1 VLGQIRE
8 ITWMN
13 LRNVPT
19 RVFSSAVIVV
29 GIAGVVSVL
38 VAILSMAN
46 GFRSALNDTGKP
58 DRAIVMRSIKS
69 GELSSGVSREQ
80 LEIIGRMEGVAAAS
94 GELYLVAD
102 VPKRSTGTP
111 ANLIVRGVQ
120 ASAFDIRPEIEIV
133 DGRRFEPGKRELI
146 VGRSA
151 AIEFLGL
158 DVGSHVAFRDN
169 DWEVVG
175 TFTAQGN
182 AHESEVWTDLP
193 VAQEAFRRG
202 GSISTIRLKLE
213 RPDVVN
219 ELTKRIKDDRRLDL
233 EMMSEPEFY
242 VTQSV
247 QLTSLI
253 SGFGYVVAVIMAV
266 GAIFAALNTMY
277 TAVSSRTVEI
287 ATLRALGF
295 GRVPVVVS
303 VMIEALLLAV
313 LGGVMGGVLAYAGF
327 NGMTVSTL
335 NNAAFSQI
343 AFDFKVTPDLLSKGF
358 VWATTLGVVGGL
370 FPAVRAARLPI
381 TAALRGE

>member
-1 VLGQIRE
+1 MLGQIRE

-13 LRNVPT
+13 LRNVPS

-29 GIAGVVSVL
+29 GIAGVVGVL

-46 GFRSALNDTGKP
+46 GFRMALNGTGKP

-69 GELSSGVSREQ
+69 GELSSGVSRDQ
-80 LEIIGRMEGVAAAS
+80 LEIIAHMEGVAAAS

-102 VPKRSTGTP
+102 IPKRNTGTP

-120 ASAFDIRPEIEIV
+120 PSAFEIRPEVQIV
-133 DGRRFEPGKRELI
+133 EGRRFEPGKRELI
-146 VGRSA
+146 VGRGA
-151 AIEFLGL
+151 ARECAGVDICNRG
-158 DVGSHVAFRDN
+158 AFRDN

-175 TFTAQGN
+175 RFTADGN
-182 AHESEVWTDLP
+182 ANESEVWTDLP

-202 GSISTIRLKLE
+202 GSISTIRMKLTS
-213 RPDVVN
+213 PDVVDG
-219 ELTKRIKDDRRLDL
+219 LATRIKDDRRLTL

-242 VTQSV
+242 VAQSA
-247 QLTSLI
+247 QLSGIIT
-253 SGFGYVVAVIMAV
+253 GFGYVVAVIMAV

-277 TAVSSRTVEI
+277 TAVSTRTMEI

-295 GRVPVVVS
+295 GRVPGIVS
-303 VMIEALLLAV
+303 VLSEALLLAV
-313 LGGVMGGVLAYAGF
+313 LGGFVVGVIAYTAF
-327 NGMTVSTL
+327 NGVTISTL

-343 AFDFKVTPDLLSKGF
+343 AFDFKVTPDLLRKGI
-358 VWATTLGVVGGL
+358 VWATALGLVGGL

-381 TAALRGE
+381 

>member
-1 VLGQIRE
+1 
-8 ITWMN
+8 
-13 LRNVPT
+13 
-19 RVFSSAVIVV
+19 
-29 GIAGVVSVL
+29 
-38 VAILSMAN
+38 
-46 GFRSALNDTGKP
+46 
-58 DRAIVMRSIKS
+58 
-69 GELSSGVSREQ
+69 
-80 LEIIGRMEGVAAAS
+80 MEGVAAAS

-102 VPKRSTGTP
+102 VPKRATGTP

-120 ASAFDIRPEIEIV
+120 ATAFDIRPEVRIIA
-133 DGRRFEPGKRELI
+133 GRRFEPGKRELI
-146 VGRSA
+146 VGRGA
-151 AIEFLGL
+151 AEEFAGL
-158 DVGSHVAFRDN
+158 EIGNHVAFRDN
-169 DWEVVG
+169 DWAVVG
-175 TFTAQGN
+175 IFTADGN

-202 GSISTIRLKLE
+202 GSISTIRLALE
-213 RPDVVN
+213 RPDVVDD
-219 ELTKRIKDDRRLDL
+219 LAKRIKADRRLEL

-242 VTQSV
+242 ATQSA
-247 QLTSLI
+247 QLSGLI
-253 SGFGYVVAVIMAV
+253 TGFGYVVAAIMAI

-277 TAVSSRTVEI
+277 TAVSTRTVEI

-313 LGGVMGGVLAYAGF
+313 LGGVLGGAIAYAAF
-327 NGMTVSTL
+327 NGVTISTL

-358 VWATTLGVVGGL
+358 LWATTLGIVGGL

>member
-1 VLGQIRE
+1 VIDQIRE
-8 ITWMN
+8 ITLMN
-13 LRNVPT
+13 LRNVPS

-29 GIAGVVSVL
+29 GIAGVVGVL

-46 GFRSALNDTGKP
+46 GFRTALNDTGKP

-69 GELSSGVSREQ
+69 GELSSGASREQ
-80 LEIIGRMEGVAAAS
+80 LEIIRRMEGVVAAS

-102 VPKRSTGTP
+102 VPKRATGTP

-120 ASAFDIRPEIEIV
+120 ATAFDIRPEVRILA
-133 DGRRFEPGKRELI
+133 GRRFEPGKRELI
-146 VGRSA
+146 VGRGA
-151 AIEFLGL
+151 VEEFAGL
-158 DVGSHVAFRDN
+158 EIGNHVAFRDN

-175 TFTAQGN
+175 IFTADGN
-182 AHESEVWTDLP
+182 ANESEVWTDLP

-202 GSISTIRLKLE
+202 GSISTIRLALE
-213 RPDVVN
+213 RPDVIDD
-219 ELTKRIKDDRRLDL
+219 LAKRIKADRRLEL

-242 VTQSV
+242 ATQSA
-247 QLTSLI
+247 QLSGLI
-253 SGFGYVVAVIMAV
+253 SGFGYVVAVIMAI

-277 TAVSSRTVEI
+277 TAVSTRTVEI

-295 GRVPVVVS
+295 GRVPVVAS

-313 LGGVMGGVLAYAGF
+313 LGGVLGGAIAYAAF
-327 NGMTVSTL
+327 NGVTISTL

-358 VWATTLGVVGGL
+358 LWATTLGIVGGL